1 MTLINS
7 FFNSALFWAAWVVI
21 PFIME
26 IIPSL
31 LSAAVLIYKLIHP
44 KKYKDPGLWPEIT
57 LIIPVYNSQDSLE
70 NCIRSIDE
78 STYPNDK
85 IKVYFVENQG
95 QDDSFGVYT
104 RCQNEYPELMMQWLN
119 SKQGKSRALNLALFN
134 SDGKYIIHVDSD
146 GQFEKHA
153 ITNLVRKFES
163 DVTIDCMTGAI
174 LTEPSMIEGYKGFFA
189 KLLRRAE
196 FMEYAQ
202 AFLAGRNAAE
212 FTNSIYTLSG
222 AFSAFRKSAVLKSHL
237 YDTDTICEDTNITF
251 QMRYIQ
257 NVKIHICEN
266 AIFFVDPIEN
276 FNKLYTQRQRW
287 QRGSLEVSHQFA
299 GKRLT
304 AVKMFTDVAV
314 RTLMYDHTFAFPRII
329 WYLALI
335 CLTAVGY
342 SANLIFI
349 STAILYALYIV
360 AGTLYYFSNLGY
372 LGEFED
378 LKKYYRKH
386 YGIVFIL
393 PLFNM
398 LVFFIRF
405 AGIINSIN
413 TDSAWK
419 TNTLTDERK
428 KFHQELVREIS
439 GPAKVIRAMKKWV
452 NNAQEEPAMVR
463 ERRRRRKQVEKN
475 G

>member
-1 MTLINS
+1 MTLISS

-31 LSAAVLIYKLIHP
+31 MSAAVLIGKLIHP
-44 KKYKDPGLWPEIT
+44 KKYKDPAFWPEVT
-57 LIIPVYNSQDSLE
+57 LIIPVYNSEETLE
-70 NCIRSIDE
+70 NCIKSIND
-78 STYPNDK
+78 STYPNERIK
-85 IKVYFVENQG
+85 IYFVDNQG
-95 QDDSFGVYT
+95 KDDSFGVYT
-104 RCQNEYPELMMQWLN
+104 KCQNEYPELMMQWLN

-153 ITNLVRKFES
+153 ITNLVKKFES
-163 DVTIDCMTGAI
+163 DVSIDCMTGAI
-174 LTEPSMIEGYKGFFA
+174 LTEPAMIEGYKGFFA
-189 KLLRRAE
+189 KILRRAE

-257 NVKIHICEN
+257 KVKIHICEN

-276 FNKLYTQRQRW
+276 MNKLYTQRQRW

-299 GKRLT
+299 GKKLH
-304 AVKMFTDVAV
+304 VFQMFTDVAI

-335 CLTAVGY
+335 CLTAIGY
-342 SANLIFI
+342 SPSLIIVSTLIIYIMYII
-349 STAILYALYIV
+349 SGFLYF
-360 AGTLYYFSNLGY
+360 FSNRGY
-372 LGEFED
+372 LREFKD
-378 LKKYYRKH
+378 LRKYYTKH
-386 YGIVFIL
+386 FAIVFVL

-413 TDSAWK
+413 TDSAWR
-419 TNTLTDERK
+419 TNTLSDEREMFAEEVRK
-428 KFHQELVREIS
+428 ELQR
-439 GPAKVIRAMKKWV
+439 PV
-452 NNAQEEPAMVR
+452 NILEKMRGWFNTAPEEQP
-463 ERRRRRKQVEKN
+463 EKN